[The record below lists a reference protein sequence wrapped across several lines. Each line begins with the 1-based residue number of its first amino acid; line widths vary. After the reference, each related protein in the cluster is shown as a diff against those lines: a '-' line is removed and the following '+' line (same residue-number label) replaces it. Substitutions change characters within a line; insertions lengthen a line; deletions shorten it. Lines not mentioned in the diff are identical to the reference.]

1 MSAETLLIEG
11 LDGRGRAQWC
21 QRFTLGEDRRTLT
34 IGRSVHADLT
44 LDDPYAAALHASL
57 EIGPDGEILAN
68 DLGSMNGLIV
78 CGKRYR
84 NAGVVTLADNILQ
97 VGRTRLRIRTGQ
109 ELLEPE
115 RPDDL
120 RPTSLLRHP
129 AWLAGF
135 AGLAGSAQLI
145 YAKWLGAPRDLAEG
159 IVTSLG
165 VAILMIS
172 AWVAVWALLSR
183 VMQGEWRWPR
193 HAAICLGVVA
203 TLVAVVG
210 LVDLGWFVFA
220 LPPWNSRSAWIGA
233 IALGCALYLH
243 LTHAS
248 NLTAGRA
255 AQIACVVPLLLA
267 LGSQWLQERYRVRD
281 VNHIG
286 ARMRIYPPA
295 LRLRGSETVEDY
307 FKSAATLRTL
317 ADKRLIDA
325 LANDP
330 AYDDK

>member
-1 MSAETLLIEG
+1 MSAETILIES
-11 LDGRGRAQWC
+11 LDGRGRVQWRE
-21 QRFTLGEDRRTLT
+21 RFTLDEARRTL
-34 IGRSVHADLT
+34 IVGRSIHADVT
-44 LDDPYAAALHASL
+44 LDDPHAAALHASL
-57 EIGPDGEILAN
+57 EVAPDGQVLAN
-68 DLGSMNGLIV
+68 DLGSMNGLVV

-84 NAGVVTLADNILQ
+84 NAGAVALADNMLQ
-97 VGRTRLRIRTGQ
+97 VGRTRLRIRTGH

-115 RPDDL
+115 RPDEL

-135 AGLAGSAQLI
+135 AALAGSAQLI
-145 YAKWLGAPRDLAEG
+145 YAKWLAAPRDLAEG

-165 VAILMIS
+165 VAILMIC

-183 VMQGEWRWPR
+183 VMQGEWR
-193 HAAICLGVVA
+193 CLGVVA
-203 TLVAVVG
+203 SLVAVVG

-233 IALGCALYLH
+233 VALGCALYLH

-248 NLTAGRA
+248 SLTARRA

-286 ARMRIYPPA
+286 ARMRIYPPS